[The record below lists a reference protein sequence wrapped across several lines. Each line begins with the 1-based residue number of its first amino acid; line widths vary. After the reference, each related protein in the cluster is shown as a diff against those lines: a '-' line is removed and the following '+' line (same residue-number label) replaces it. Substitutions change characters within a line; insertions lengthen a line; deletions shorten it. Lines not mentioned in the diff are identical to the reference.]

1 MKIKFKYY
9 RIILIIVAIALLSAW
24 LFKVAKNYP
33 LRQDLN
39 YRSGYFGVTFS
50 IKMARELGL
59 DWKET
64 FGAIIDDLK
73 VKNIR
78 LPIYWDQIAPRR
90 DEYDFANYDW
100 ILDEGKIRNVE
111 FVLDVGYRLPRW
123 PECHAPAWTLN
134 QTKDFR
140 EAEILKMIKTVV
152 LRYRDR
158 GEVEY
163 WQIEN
168 EPFLN
173 VFGECPQSDL
183 SFLQEEI
190 DLVRSLDSRPILIS
204 ASGEL
209 SWWQKESKVS
219 DIFGTT
225 LYRVVWGPY
234 TGYVRYPLPAIF
246 YRLKANLAGIPQEK
260 RVISELQAEPW
271 VPSGS
276 MKDITEA
283 EAQKSFNL
291 KQFKA
296 NAQFGINVNFQ
307 KAYLWGVEWWYK
319 KFKDGETQY
328 WDFAKTLFQ

>member
-1 MKIKFKYY
+1 MKIKFKY
-9 RIILIIVAIALLSAW
+9 RLSIIIMLFLAGLFVWS
-24 LFKVAKNYP
+24 FKVAKNYP
-33 LRQDLN
+33 GQEDLK

-59 DWKET
+59 NWKET
-64 FGAIIDDLK
+64 FAAIIDDLQ
-73 VKNIR
+73 VKNVR
-78 LPIYWDQIAPRR
+78 LPVYWDQIAPKRG
-90 DEYDFANYDW
+90 EYNFADYDW
-100 ILDEGKIRNVE
+100 ILNEGKIRNVE

-123 PECHAPAWTLN
+123 PECHAPAWIIN
-134 QTKDFR
+134 KTKDFR
-140 EAEILKMIKTVV
+140 EAEVLEMIKTVV

-158 GEVEY
+158 GEIEY
-163 WQIEN
+163 WQVEN

-173 VFGECPQSDL
+173 VFGDCPSSDL
-183 SFLQEEI
+183 SFLQKEI

-209 SWWQKESKVS
+209 SWWQKESKMS

-225 LYRVVWGPY
+225 LYRVVWGPH

-246 YRLKANLAGIPQEK
+246 YRLKANLAHIPPEK

-276 MKDITEA
+276 MKDITA
-283 EAQKSFNL
+283 TEAQKSFSL
-291 KQFKA
+291 EQFKA

-328 WDFAKTLFQ
+328 WDLAKTLFK

>member
-1 MKIKFKYY
+1 MKFKY
-9 RIILIIVAIALLSAW
+9 RLSILIIFFLALLLVWS
-24 LFKVAKNYP
+24 FKVAKNYP
-33 LRQDLN
+33 WREDLK

-64 FGAIIDDLK
+64 FTAIIDDLK
-73 VKNIR
+73 VKNVR
-78 LPIYWDQIAPRR
+78 LPVYWDQIEPRR
-90 DEYDFANYDW
+90 GEYDFTDYDW

-123 PECHAPAWTLN
+123 PECHAPAWIIN
-134 QTKDFR
+134 KTKDFR
-140 EAEILKMIKTVV
+140 EAEILDMIRTVV

-163 WQIEN
+163 WQVEN

-173 VFGECPQSDL
+173 VFGECPPSDL
-183 SFLQEEI
+183 DFLQKEI

-234 TGYVRYPLPAIF
+234 TGYIRYPLPAIF
-246 YRLKANLAGIPQEK
+246 YRLKADLARIPQAK

-276 MKDITEA
+276 MKDMTEA

-291 KQFKA
+291 EQFKA

-319 KFKDGETQY
+319 QFKDGQTQY
-328 WDFAKTLFQ
+328 WDFAKTLFK